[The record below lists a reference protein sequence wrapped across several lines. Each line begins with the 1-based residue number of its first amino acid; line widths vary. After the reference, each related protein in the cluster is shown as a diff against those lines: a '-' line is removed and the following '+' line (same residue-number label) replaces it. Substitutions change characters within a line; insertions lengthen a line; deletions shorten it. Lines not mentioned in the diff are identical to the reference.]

1 MVTVC
6 IVSLFANLRLPPK
19 CIRISNFCIN
29 PSGLPGI
36 ALAYKLTSKTMAK
49 TIFITGASRGFGKIW
64 AEAFLKRGDRVIATA
79 RNTETLND
87 LVNTYGDA
95 ILPVQLDVNNRE
107 QVFAAIEQGKQHF
120 GVIDVLINNA
130 GYGLFGTIEE
140 TSEQEARD
148 QIETNVFGLLWATQ
162 AVLPVMRAQGHG
174 HIIQVSSVLG
184 LVTLPVLGLY
194 NASKFAVEGLSETL
208 AAEVKGFGIN
218 VSLIEPNGY
227 ATDWA
232 GASAAAT
239 IPMDA
244 YEPVRAAFQAGITD
258 DVFGVPEATTD
269 AVLKLVDAEN
279 PPLRLF
285 LGKVALPWVK
295 QVYDGRF
302 AEWEAWDEVASA
314 AHGK

>member
-1 MVTVC
+1 
-6 IVSLFANLRLPPK
+6 
-19 CIRISNFCIN
+19 
-29 PSGLPGI
+29 
-36 ALAYKLTSKTMAK
+36 MAK

-64 AEAFLKRGDRVIATA
+64 AEAFLKRGDKVIATA
-79 RNTETLND
+79 RNTDTLND
-87 LVNTYGDA
+87 LVAAYGDA
-95 ILPVQLDVNNRE
+95 VLPIQLDVNNRE
-107 QVFAAIEQGKQHF
+107 QVFASIEQAKQHF
-120 GVIDVLINNA
+120 GTIDVLINNA

-148 QIETNVFGLLWATQ
+148 QVETNVFGLLWATQ

-184 LVTLPVLGLY
+184 IVTLPVLGIY
-194 NASKFAVEGLSETL
+194 NASKFAVEGLTETL
-208 AAEVKGFGIN
+208 ASEVKGFGIN
-218 VSLIEPNGY
+218 VSLIEPNGF

-232 GASAAAT
+232 GASAAST
-239 IPMDA
+239 VPMDV
-244 YEPVRAAFQAGITD
+244 YEPVREAFQAGLTD
-258 DVFGVPEATTD
+258 DIFGVPEATAD

-285 LGKVALPWVK
+285 LGKMALPWVK
-295 QVYDGRF
+295 QVYAGRI